1 MEWSGQM
8 KKIKDF
14 CEKDRLEQPLLIK
27 EVRNGTTNKGAPYL
41 SLILQDSSG
50 VIDAKF
56 WDVKPE
62 DTARIAVGRVAVFGF
77 EVLLYN
83 QNLQLRINRVKDFEE
98 GSVSLEEF
106 VISSSRSENERKN
119 ELNDLVNSIK
129 NPVYH
134 QIVTAML
141 DKIGEKYMTYPAA
154 SRIHHSYLG
163 GLSEHSLSMAR
174 LADMICRHYPQLDRD
189 LLIAGAL
196 LHDTGKT
203 AEMSGP
209 VTTEYTLEGKLE
221 GHISIANGWLSETV
235 AELHLE
241 NTEEAILL
249 HHMILS
255 HHGHY
260 EFGSPVLP
268 MLQEAEVL
276 CLIDNLDAR
285 MNTLRTALEA
295 TKPGMWTGKLFALEN
310 RQFYR
315 PKGSE

>member
-1 MEWSGQM
+1 MEWSGLKM

-14 CEKDRLEQPLLIK
+14 AEKDRLELPLLVK
-27 EVRNGTTNKGAPYL
+27 DCRNGTTNKGAPYL
-41 SLILQDSSG
+41 SVILQDSSG
-50 VIDAKF
+50 TIDGKF

-62 DTARIAVGRVAVFGF
+62 DTETIKTGRLAVFTF
-77 EVLLYN
+77 EVLNYN
-83 QNLQLRINRVKDFEE
+83 GNLQLRINRVRPCDESE
-98 GSVSLEEF
+98 VALDEF
-106 VISSSRSENERKN
+106 VISSGYSEDERKK
-119 ELNDLVNSIK
+119 ELDRLIASIK

-134 QIVTAML
+134 RIVVAML
-141 DKIGEKYMTYPAA
+141 EKIGERYMTYPAA

-174 LADMICRHYPQLDRD
+174 LCETICEHYPQLDHD
-189 LLIAGAL
+189 LLISAAL

-221 GHISIANGWLSETV
+221 GHISLANGWL
-235 AELHLE
+235 
-241 NTEEAILL
+241 TEVVEKLGVGGCEEEILL

-260 EFGSPVLP
+260 EYGSPVLP

-285 MNTLRTALEA
+285 MNTLKTALEA
-295 TKPGMWTGKLFALEN
+295 TKPGAFTSKLFALDN

-315 PKGSE
+315 PKGK

>member
-1 MEWSGQM
+1 M

-14 CEKDRLEQPLLIK
+14 AEKERLEIPLLVK
-27 EVRNGTTNKGAPYL
+27 ECRNGTTNKGAPYL

-50 VIDAKF
+50 TIDGKF

-62 DTARIAVGRVAVFGF
+62 DTEKIAVGRLVVFSF

-83 QNLQLRINRVKDFEE
+83 QNLQLRINRVRECGPDE
-98 GSVSLEEF
+98 VSLEEY
-106 VISSSRSENERKN
+106 VISSAVSEQTRKN
-119 ELNDLVNSIK
+119 ELDRLVSSIK

-134 QIVTAML
+134 KIVAAML
-141 DKIGEKYMTYPAA
+141 EKIGQKYMTYPAA

-174 LADMICRHYPQLDRD
+174 LCETVCEHYPQLDRD
-189 LLIAGAL
+189 LLIAAAL

-221 GHISIANGWLSETV
+221 GHISIANGWLSEV
-235 AELHLE
+235 VEELGLGGC
-241 NTEEAILL
+241 EEEILL

-260 EFGSPVLP
+260 EYGS
-268 MLQEAEVL
+268 
-276 CLIDNLDAR
+276 
-285 MNTLRTALEA
+285 
-295 TKPGMWTGKLFALEN
+295 
-310 RQFYR
+310 
-315 PKGSE
+315 

>member
-1 MEWSGQM
+1 M

-14 CEKDRLEQPLLIK
+14 AEKERLEMPLLVK
-27 EVRNGTTNKGAPYL
+27 ECRNGTTNKGAPYL

-50 VIDAKF
+50 TIDGKF

-62 DTARIAVGRVAVFGF
+62 DTEKIVVGRLAVFSF

-83 QNLQLRINRVKDFEE
+83 QNLQLRINRVRECSEDE
-98 GSVSLEEF
+98 VSLEEF
-106 VISSSRSENERKN
+106 VISSAFSEQARKQ
-119 ELNDLVNSIK
+119 ELDRLVGSIK

-134 QIVTAML
+134 KIVTAML
-141 DKIGEKYMTYPAA
+141 DKIGQKYMTYPAA

-163 GLSEHSLSMAR
+163 GLSEHSLSMAK
-174 LADMICRHYPQLDRD
+174 LCETICEHYPQLNHD
-189 LLIAGAL
+189 LLISAAL

-209 VTTEYTLEGKLE
+209 VTTEYTLQGKLE
-221 GHISIANGWLSETV
+221 GHISIANGWLTEVV
-235 AELHLE
+235 ASLGLE
-241 NTEEAILL
+241 GCEEEILL

-260 EFGSPVLP
+260 EYGSPVLP

-285 MNTLRTALEA
+285 MNTLKSALEA
-295 TKPGMWTGKLFALEN
+295 TRPGGWTTKLFALDN
-310 RQFYR
+310 RQFYK
-315 PKGSE
+315 PKGNE